1 MNSSSSAA
9 IDFIRISWR
18 QGYGIQVNYQ
28 ASKKARHRVNQDS
41 QELAIGYRHGKLLH
55 ALYLELGKDSPGFFF
70 HKGFCSV
77 RVAILTTDEKNLH
90 LPPSFHSMP
99 SSLTILAIRLRTSIF
114 EERLPSFLG
123 YSQDQEQFFQ
133 QLGTKAIRVLSQ
145 GSRSKERNPR
155 KAFAGSY
162 CLWTLKREEA
172 TYSRSEDG
180 DLPLPVLDNSTAAHT
195 AIALADLSSG
205 MIISSLSS
213 VPPSESLVVSWT
225 SISMCLVAV
234 CNSTSVVPARL
245 SYLLQFDYK
254 PKDKKSY
261 PVCALVFPAS
271 IFGGRPPYLS
281 LKASMRSY
289 HQKQKEDAK
298 IKVRSE
304 LIKEL
309 EIRMEEAEYRQT
321 NPYQEKKEKA
331 TSVHESAYTENTEV
345 SCYFPVIVPLAK
357 DALVADV
364 SNGATGTK
372 ISLPSFNNL
381 P

>member
-1 MNSSSSAA
+1 
-9 IDFIRISWR
+9 
-18 QGYGIQVNYQ
+18 
-28 ASKKARHRVNQDS
+28 
-41 QELAIGYRHGKLLH
+41 
-55 ALYLELGKDSPGFFF
+55 
-70 HKGFCSV
+70 
-77 RVAILTTDEKNLH
+77 
-90 LPPSFHSMP
+90 MP

-133 QLGTKAIRVLSQ
+133 QLGSFFFLPLAKGTKAIRVLSQ

-245 SYLLQFDYK
+245 SYLLQ
-254 PKDKKSY
+254 
-261 PVCALVFPAS
+261 
-271 IFGGRPPYLS
+271 
-281 LKASMRSY
+281 
-289 HQKQKEDAK
+289 
-298 IKVRSE
+298 
-304 LIKEL
+304 
-309 EIRMEEAEYRQT
+309 
-321 NPYQEKKEKA
+321 
-331 TSVHESAYTENTEV
+331 SVV
-345 SCYFPVIVPLAK
+345 
-357 DALVADV
+357 
-364 SNGATGTK
+364 
-372 ISLPSFNNL
+372 
-381 P
+381 